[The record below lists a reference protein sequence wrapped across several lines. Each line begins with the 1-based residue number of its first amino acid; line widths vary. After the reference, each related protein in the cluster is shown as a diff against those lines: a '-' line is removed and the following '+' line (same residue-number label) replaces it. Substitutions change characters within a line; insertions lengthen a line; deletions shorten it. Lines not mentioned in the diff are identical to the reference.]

1 MSKTAPE
8 GSDALQTAIDNAQR
22 AVESLGRYLE
32 AAQALENYI
41 VSMIAG
47 PCTRSR
53 RVDQVSQPISD
64 VRYATGDDCE
74 FSCFG
79 DDIIKVEAGATLDC
93 IAAKIYL
100 HRLNINY
107 DFFSIERM
115 IQNQNRNL
123 APHIADPTALVNPTG
138 HPYYF
143 LFLPPELTFY
153 CNPCSYGSP
162 FVVGGKEY
170 CPFPPG
176 YSYVPQEHPTPAIP
190 EMSQPPTPTSFCE
203 VFCLEYPQEC
213 QWVAEGNLRYL
224 DPYSPAYKAY
234 LACMGELIQNND
246 VICHWHEEAWAA
258 LGLDATALFGGGLI
272 KVVAGLASVA
282 LAAKDLL
289 EDPEDGERIHN
300 FVIALGGIF
309 PGFIGT
315 TITGGDALRNLLTVA
330 QDIKECAWP

>member
-1 MSKTAPE
+1 MSKTVPE
-8 GSDALQTAIDNAQR
+8 GSDALQAAIDNAQH
-22 AVESLGRYLE
+22 AVESLGRYIA
-32 AAQALENYI
+32 AAQALEDYI
-41 VSMIAG
+41 ISMIAG
-47 PCTRSR
+47 PCPRSH
-53 RVDQVSQPISD
+53 RVGQVSQPISD
-64 VRYATGDDCE
+64 VRYGTGDDCE

-100 HRLNINY
+100 HRSNTEY

-115 IQNQNRNL
+115 IQDQNRNL

-143 LFLPPELTFY
+143 LFLPPELDFY
-153 CNPCSYGSP
+153 CNPCNYGSP

-176 YSYVPQEHPTPAIP
+176 YSYAPQEPPTPAIP
-190 EMSQPPTPTSFCE
+190 EPSQSSVPTSYCE
-203 VFCLEYPQEC
+203 VFRLAYPQEY
-213 QWVAEGNLRYL
+213 QWVVEGHVWML
-224 DPYSPAYKAY
+224 DPQSPAFEAY
-234 LACMGELIQNND
+234 LACAGELTQDIT
-246 VICHWHEEAWAA
+246 CHWHEDAWAA
-258 LGLDATALFGGGLI
+258 LSLDATALFGGGLI

-289 EDPEDGERIHN
+289 EDPEDSERIYN

-309 PGFIGT
+309 PGYIGPT
-315 TITGGDALRNLLTVA
+315 MTGGDALRNLLTVA